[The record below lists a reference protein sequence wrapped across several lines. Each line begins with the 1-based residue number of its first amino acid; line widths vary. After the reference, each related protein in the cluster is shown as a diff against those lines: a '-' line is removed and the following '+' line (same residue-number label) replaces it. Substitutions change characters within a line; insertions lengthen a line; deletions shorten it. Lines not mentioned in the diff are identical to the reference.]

1 MTNTQKLEINSREL
15 LNLYLQKDYNLLS
28 ENLIGIL
35 EHFENITYFELGA
48 DAQYFINVFV
58 KNFLYLFTQPD
69 YFLNEKHAARFIRLN
84 TTIANLV
91 AMSSFQTT
99 DASLEVLKSQPHNFA
114 KILALYSARNTVR
127 IEPQILFQAYPSFA
141 CLWYSHFCE
150 LYRSALVNKKAY
162 QNLRE
167 HLTFIDEKL
176 TDFHNIADV
185 YYGATFIGASRDRQ
199 LKQQLNS
206 SIRKSPFAR
215 NVTIANNPNAKKIAI
230 ITAKWFPENPVYQ
243 VLSLFVESL
252 AADYELTLIHLGTPR
267 ENLATAV
274 FKEVKYVDFKDGSL
288 NLEQIRE
295 NDFMAVFY
303 PDMGLSAESILLSNL
318 RLAPI
323 QICGHGFPVST
334 YGSQVDYF
342 ISGADVEI
350 SEGAEENYSERL
362 VLLPGLGIIN
372 QPPNYEPKNP
382 AKKNKEFI
390 INCSWS
396 SEKVNYPMLSLLSE
410 IIRQSKRKIFFRFFT
425 SGVDTLARK
434 NGFIPFKQDLES
446 LLGKD
451 RFEIIPAKPYEEYM
465 ELMELGDIS
474 LDSYHFG
481 GYNTVKE
488 SLYLRQPI
496 VTFEGNKWY
505 NRIGS
510 QMLRAIGLEELIATS
525 AREYMRLTLRL
536 IHEDPY
542 RTIIQ
547 QKLHQVNLDETIF
560 SSESKIY
567 LKKAIDLLIEKHS
580 QLQAENS
587 QKPIK
592 IG

>member
-28 ENLIGIL
+28 EKLIAIL
-35 EHFENITYFELGA
+35 THFENITYFELGA
-48 DAQYFINVFV
+48 DAQYFINIFV

-69 YFLNEKHAARFIRLN
+69 YFLNEKHAAKFIRFN

-114 KILALYSARNTVR
+114 KILALYSARNTIR

-167 HLTFIDEKL
+167 HLTFIDENL
-176 TDFHNIADV
+176 TDFHNIADI
-185 YYGATFIGASRDRQ
+185 YYGATFIGASRDRNI
-199 LKQQLNS
+199 KQQLNA

-215 NVTIANNPNAKKIAI
+215 KVTITNNPHPKKIAI
-230 ITAKWFPENPVYQ
+230 VTSKWFPENSVYQ
-243 VLSLFVESL
+243 ILAPFIEYL
-252 AADYELTLIHLGTPR
+252 AADYELTLIHLGIPR
-267 ENLATAV
+267 ENLATAI
-274 FKEVKYVDFKDGSL
+274 FKEVKYVDFKDGTL
-288 NLEQIRE
+288 NLEQIQE
-295 NDFMAVFY
+295 NDFIALFY
-303 PDMGLSAESILLSNL
+303 PDIGLNAESILLSNL
-318 RLAPI
+318 RVAPI

-334 YGSQVDYF
+334 YGSQIDYF

-350 SEGAEENYSERL
+350 LEAAAENYSERL
-362 VLLPGLGIIN
+362 VVLPGLGIVN
-372 QPPNYEPKNP
+372 QVPNYELKHP
-382 AKKNKEFI
+382 AKKNQEFI

-396 SEKVNYPMLSLLSE
+396 SEKVNYPMLSVLSE
-410 IIRQSKRKIFFRFFT
+410 ILRQSKRKVFFRFFT
-425 SGVDTLARK
+425 GSVDLLARK
-434 NGFIPFKQDLES
+434 NGFIPFQQDLES

-451 RFEIIPAKPYEEYM
+451 HFEIIPPKPYEEYL

-474 LDSYHFG
+474 LDSYHFS
-481 GYNTVKE
+481 GYNSVRE
-488 SLYLRQPI
+488 SLFLRKPI
-496 VTFEGNKWY
+496 VTFAGNKWY

-510 QMLRAIGLEELIATS
+510 QMLRMIGLEELIATS

-547 QKLHQVNLDETIF
+547 QKLSQVNLEERIC
-560 SSESKIY
+560 SSQSKIY
-567 LKKAIDLLIEKHS
+567 FKKAIDLLIEKHS
-580 QLQAENS
+580 QLQTEDS
-587 QKPIK
+587 RKPIK